1 MSKTIQ
7 MRKKGSI
14 TLPIELRKRYRLDE
28 GDPVTL
34 VDLGEG
40 IFLSP
45 KVSIL
50 PKLVAEL
57 EELRIKKGL
66 SVAELIEGVYKI
78 REDRFKE
85 KQEKHT
91 TAK

>member
-7 MRKKGSI
+7 MRKKGSL

-45 KVSIL
+45 KVSVL

-57 EELRIKKGL
+57 EELRIKEGL
-66 SVAELIEGVYKI
+66 SIAELIDGVYKI
-78 REDRFKE
+78 RKQNSE
-85 KQEKHT
+85 KSEK
-91 TAK
+91 